1 MAIQSL
7 IFHRITRW
15 EEDQPAKLTLRE
27 EICNVTADHEA
38 LFSQCKKLF
47 QFRAGKLFGRFD
59 EDYSKAPFQN
69 WLKEQQNGK
78 ISFPRLSSLYA
89 NQLKELIDKTN
100 ESYDGYICCI
110 LEDRADGARFY
121 IFMLETSSG
130 MQLDRDLELDTV
142 DYLNTSKLDLA
153 LRIELSDWISED
165 AEAPYLSLIKS
176 RTRAKIGEAFSLSTG
191 FKSSVDTAKE
201 TEALMEML
209 AGYTKDS
216 APKDAALVRQK
227 AYDFCVEQQ
236 QLGEAVP
243 INELSGY
250 LDENQPTRFAQ
261 YASEQSDMNPDK
273 HIRPDTRKLKHLVR
287 LSGKGN
293 GLSLSFSS
301 DLMQQTIL
309 FDEKSDTLTI
319 TAIPKSLKKQIIE
332 HLKEA
337 QENNDGH
344 A

>member
-7 IFHRITRW
+7 IIHRLRRW
-15 EEDQPAKLTLRE
+15 QDDQPSELKLRDE
-27 EICNVTADHEA
+27 ECTVGADYEA

-59 EDYSKAPFQN
+59 EDYSQAPLQT
-69 WLKEQQNGK
+69 WLKEQQDNK
-78 ISFPRLSSLYA
+78 ISFSRLSTLYA
-89 NQLKELIDKTN
+89 NQLKELVDKTG
-100 ESYDGYICCI
+100 ETYEGYITCI
-110 LEDRADGARFY
+110 LEDRADGPRFY

-130 MQLDRDLELDTV
+130 LLIDNQLQLDTV
-142 DYLNTSKLDLA
+142 DPLNTSKLDLA
-153 LRIELSDWISED
+153 LRIELTDWMSED
-165 AEAPYLSLIKS
+165 DSAPYLSLIKS
-176 RTRAKIGEAFSLSTG
+176 RTRAKIGEAFSQSIG

-201 TEALMEML
+201 TETLMEML
-209 AGYTKDS
+209 AGYTKETE
-216 APKDAALVRQK
+216 PKEAAAVRQK
-227 AYDFCVEQQ
+227 AYEFCVEQQ

-261 YASEQSDMNPDK
+261 FASEQAHIAPE
-273 HIRPDTRKLKHLVR
+273 HQIRPDTRKLKHLVR

-301 DLMQQTIL
+301 DLIQQTIL

-319 TAIPKSLKKQIIE
+319 TSIPKSLKKQILE
-332 HLKEA
+332 HLKD
-337 QENNDGH
+337 DGH
-344 A
+344 E